1 MIFMRTFVSWFIRA
15 WSSIL
20 CRIEH
25 KPLTNVPKHGPLIL
39 AINHIGSLEVPLFAA
54 LLQPRKTIALAK
66 IETWNNKL
74 MGWLFDLWEAI
85 PIRRGEVDLEAIRR
99 CLIVLKA
106 GRMLVVAPEGTRSY
120 NGRLQRGQPGI
131 SFITLRSGSP
141 ILPIVHWGG
150 ENFGT
155 NLRRFKRTNFH
166 IRVGK
171 PFTLEAKGQKVTRE
185 IRQEM
190 ADEIMYQLAVLMPEE
205 YRGEYQDCD
214 PFPTKYL
221 RFA

>member
-1 MIFMRTFVSWFIRA
+1 MIFIRTFVSWFIRA
-15 WSSIL
+15 WSSIV

-25 KPLTNVPKHGPLIL
+25 QPLTKVPKHGPLIL

-74 MGWLFDLWEAI
+74 MGGLFDLWEAI

-106 GRMLVVAPEGTRSY
+106 GGMLVVAPEGTRSY

-131 SFITLRSGSP
+131 SLITLRSGSP

-190 ADEIMYQLAVLMPEE
+190 ADEIMYQLAALMPKE

-214 PFPTKYL
+214 PPPTKYL
-221 RFA
+221 GFA

>member
-1 MIFMRTFVSWFIRA
+1 MIFIRTFVSWFIRA

-155 NLRRFKRTNFH
+155 NLRHIKRTDFH
-166 IRVGK
+166 IRVGR
-171 PFTLEAKGQKVTRE
+171 PFSLDAKGQKVTRE
-185 IRQEM
+185 VRQVM

-205 YRGEYQDCD
+205 YRGEYQNCD
-214 PFPTKYL
+214 PPPTKYL

>member
-1 MIFMRTFVSWFIRA
+1 MRTFVSWFIRA
-15 WSSIL
+15 WSRIL

-106 GRMLVVAPEGTRSY
+106 GSMLVVAPEGTRSY

-155 NLRRFKRTNFH
+155 NLRHIKRTDFH
-166 IRVGK
+166 IRVGR
-171 PFTLEAKGQKVTRE
+171 PFTLDAKGQKVTRE
-185 IRQEM
+185 VRQVM

-205 YRGEYQDCD
+205 YRGEYQNCD
-214 PFPTKYL
+214 PPPTKYL

>member
-106 GRMLVVAPEGTRSY
+106 GSMLVVAPEGTRSY
-120 NGRLQRGQPGI
+120 HGRLQRGQPGI

-155 NLRRFKRTNFH
+155 NLRHIKRTDFH
-166 IRVGK
+166 IRVGR
-171 PFTLEAKGQKVTRE
+171 PFTLDAKGQKVTRE
-185 IRQEM
+185 VRQVM

-205 YRGEYQDCD
+205 YRGEYQNCD
-214 PFPTKYL
+214 PPPTKYL

>member
-141 ILPIVHWGG
+141 ILPIAHWGG

-155 NLRRFKRTNFH
+155 NLRHIKRTDFH
-166 IRVGK
+166 IRVGR
-171 PFTLEAKGQKVTRE
+171 PFTLDAKGQKVTRE
-185 IRQEM
+185 VRQVM

-205 YRGEYQDCD
+205 YRGEYQNCD
-214 PFPTKYL
+214 PPPTKYL

>member
-1 MIFMRTFVSWFIRA
+1 MRTFVSWFIRA

-106 GRMLVVAPEGTRSY
+106 GCMLVVAPEGTRSY

-155 NLRRFKRTNFH
+155 NLRHIKRTDFH
-166 IRVGK
+166 IRVGR
-171 PFTLEAKGQKVTRE
+171 PFSLDAKGQKVTRE
-185 IRQEM
+185 VRQVM

-205 YRGEYQDCD
+205 YRGEYQNCD
-214 PFPTKYL
+214 PPPTKYL

>member
-1 MIFMRTFVSWFIRA
+1 MRTFVSWFIRA

-20 CRIEH
+20 FRIEH

-106 GRMLVVAPEGTRSY
+106 GSMLVVAPEGTRSY

-131 SFITLRSGSP
+131 SFITLRSGSL

-155 NLRRFKRTNFH
+155 NLRHIKRTDFH
-166 IRVGK
+166 IRVGR
-171 PFTLEAKGQKVTRE
+171 PFTLDAKGQKVTRE
-185 IRQEM
+185 VRQVM

-205 YRGEYQDCD
+205 YRGEYQTCD
-214 PFPTKYL
+214 PPPTKYL

>member
-1 MIFMRTFVSWFIRA
+1 MSLLRSFISWFIRV
-15 WSSIL
+15 WSSIV

-25 KPLTNVPKHGPLIL
+25 KSLMTVPKHGPLIL

-66 IETWNNKL
+66 IETWNNKPL
-74 MGWLFDLWEAI
+74 GWLFDLWGAI

-99 CLIVLKA
+99 CLIELKS
-106 GRMLVVAPEGTRSY
+106 GSMLVVAPEGTRSY

-150 ENFGT
+150 ENFGA
-155 NLRRFKRTNFH
+155 NLKRFKRTEFH

-171 PFTLEAKGQKVTRE
+171 AFTLDAKGQKVTRE

-190 ADEIMYQLAVLMPEE
+190 ADQIMYQLAVLMPEQ
-205 YRGEYQDCD
+205 YRGEYKDCN
-214 PFPTKYL
+214 PPPTKYL

>member
-1 MIFMRTFVSWFIRA
+1 MRTFVSWFIRA

-20 CRIEH
+20 FRIEH

-106 GRMLVVAPEGTRSY
+106 GSMLVVAPEGTRSY

-155 NLRRFKRTNFH
+155 NLRHIKRTDFH
-166 IRVGK
+166 IRVGR
-171 PFTLEAKGQKVTRE
+171 PFTLDAKGQKVTRE
-185 IRQEM
+185 VRQVM

-205 YRGEYQDCD
+205 YRGEYQNCD
-214 PFPTKYL
+214 PPPTKYL

>member
-1 MIFMRTFVSWFIRA
+1 MSLIRSLVSCFIRV
-15 WSSIL
+15 WSSII

-25 KPLTNVPKHGPLIL
+25 KSLTTVPRHGPLIL

-66 IETWNNKL
+66 IETWNNKPL
-74 MGWLFDLWEAI
+74 GWLFDLWGAI
-85 PIRRGEVDLEAIRR
+85 PIHRGEVDLEAIRR
-99 CLIVLKA
+99 CLIILKS
-106 GRMLVVAPEGTRSY
+106 GSMLVVAPEGTRSN

-150 ENFGT
+150 ENFGA
-155 NLRRFKRTNFH
+155 NLKRFKRTEFH

-171 PFTLEAKGQKVTRE
+171 PFTLDAKDQKVTRE

-190 ADEIMYQLAVLMPEE
+190 ADQIMYQLAVLMPEE
-205 YRGEYQDCD
+205 YRGEYKDCN
-214 PFPTKYL
+214 PPPTKYL

>member
-99 CLIVLKA
+99 CLIVLHA
-106 GRMLVVAPEGTRSY
+106 GSMLVVAPEGTRSY

-155 NLRRFKRTNFH
+155 NLRHIKRTDFH
-166 IRVGK
+166 IRVGR
-171 PFTLEAKGQKVTRE
+171 PFSLDAKGQKVTRE
-185 IRQEM
+185 VRQVM

-205 YRGEYQDCD
+205 YRGEYQNCD
-214 PFPTKYL
+214 PPPTKYL

>member
-1 MIFMRTFVSWFIRA
+1 MSLIRTFVSWFIRF
-15 WSSIL
+15 WSSII

-25 KPLTNVPKHGPLIL
+25 KSLTTVPKHGPLIL

-66 IETWNNKL
+66 IETWNNKPL
-74 MGWLFDLWEAI
+74 GWLFDLWGAI
-85 PIRRGEVDLEAIRR
+85 PIHRGEVDLEAIRR
-99 CLIVLKA
+99 CLIILKSES
-106 GRMLVVAPEGTRSY
+106 MLVVAPEGTRSY

-150 ENFGT
+150 ENFGA
-155 NLRRFKRTNFH
+155 NLKRFKRTEFH

-171 PFTLEAKGQKVTRE
+171 AFTLDAKGQKVTRE

-190 ADEIMYQLAVLMPEE
+190 ADQIMYQLAVLMPEQ
-205 YRGEYQDCD
+205 YRGEYKDCN
-214 PFPTKYL
+214 PPPTKYL

>member
-1 MIFMRTFVSWFIRA
+1 MSLIRTFVSWFIRF
-15 WSSIL
+15 WSSII

-25 KPLTNVPKHGPLIL
+25 KSLTTVPKHGPLIL

-66 IETWNNKL
+66 IETWNNKPL
-74 MGWLFDLWEAI
+74 GWLFDLWGAI

-99 CLIVLKA
+99 CLIELKS
-106 GRMLVVAPEGTRSY
+106 GSMLVVAPEGTRSY

-150 ENFGT
+150 ENFGA
-155 NLRRFKRTNFH
+155 NLKRFKRTEFH

-171 PFTLEAKGQKVTRE
+171 AFTLDAKGQKVTRE

-190 ADEIMYQLAVLMPEE
+190 ADQIMYQLAVLMPEQ
-205 YRGEYQDCD
+205 YRGEYKDCN
-214 PFPTKYL
+214 PPPTKYL